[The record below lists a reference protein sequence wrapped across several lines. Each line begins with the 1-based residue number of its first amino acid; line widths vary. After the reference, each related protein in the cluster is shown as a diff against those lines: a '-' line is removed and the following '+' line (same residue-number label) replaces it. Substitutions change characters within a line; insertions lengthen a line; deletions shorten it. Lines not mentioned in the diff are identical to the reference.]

1 MSASLIHVGGSGLM
15 AGEAKG
21 FGLPCVMGEFLLL
34 QPRDLKKKKPNF
46 AHFIK
51 CQVYYDSSSFILLLA
66 GSLPLRLLK
75 Y

>member
-1 MSASLIHVGGSGLM
+1 M